1 MDRAGELRT
10 NPEAL
15 LAGWES
21 ARILHFN
28 GEGFLTA
35 GGALRFVPS
44 YEIPDSAET
53 YFLGEDEKGTHYYV
67 LNSTKFY
74 GHHEDYKTIRELDL
88 NDQEVGLAVHAQGL
102 SLWHTRHPMCSMCG
116 KETVAHLAGSIRK
129 CIRCETDHYPRT
141 DPAIIVLARDKDDR
155 ILLGRQSR
163 WPEHRFS
170 TFAGFVEP
178 GESFESAVVREC
190 EEEAGVFVA
199 NVQYVGSQP
208 WPFPASLMVAFVAE
222 VVNPEGARPDG
233 EEILEIKWLSRDSI
247 IEELKNET
255 LLLPP
260 KLSVARAMIEAWYG
274 ADGEERP
281 SLSHK
286 GAWR

>member
-35 GGALRFVPS
+35 GGALRYVPS

-53 YFLGEDEKGTHYYV
+53 YFLGEDEKGIHYYV

-178 GESFESAVVREC
+178 GESFESAVVLLTNVFILDC
-190 EEEAGVFVA
+190 CVASILNEA
-199 NVQYVGSQP
+199 
-208 WPFPASLMVAFVAE
+208 E
-222 VVNPEGARPDG
+222 
-233 EEILEIKWLSRDSI
+233 
-247 IEELKNET
+247 
-255 LLLPP
+255 LPP
-260 KLSVARAMIEAWYG
+260 QHNVGATGSVGVVGAVDPALGAMAPNDCPFNVVVPCTSSI
-274 ADGEERP
+274 
-281 SLSHK
+281 
-286 GAWR
+286 